1 MRLRMME
8 RIRRHRSALLLSF
21 FRVLT
26 YGCLT
31 ALFFGLMAIY
41 NWPLR
46 HPSRTLATTALTF
59 GTMMLGLPDNKE
71 EADKAIAYIKKQP
84 NITMEEV
91 KNYHG

>member
-1 MRLRMME
+1 ME

-59 GTMMLGLPDNKE
+59 GTMMLAATASVTGWAQTAE
-71 EADKAIAYIKKQP
+71 ES
-84 NITMEEV
+84 
-91 KNYHG
+91 

>member
-59 GTMMLGLPDNKE
+59 GTMILVMNAVYGGYAVGKRKSKPRHLLHVACPL
-71 EADKAIAYIKKQP
+71 
-84 NITMEEV
+84 
-91 KNYHG
+91 